1 MSTAQPLLTE
11 IPSSLKQL
19 SRLVVR
25 GFYELEY
32 SLIIDML
39 VKYPCLRE
47 DDLCNLLKFDKKVL
61 RAKLATLKS
70 DRFVQVKMKI
80 ETGEDGKAVKVNC
93 YFINYKIFVNIVK
106 YKLDMMRKKM
116 EVEERDAT
124 SRSSFKCTNCNKT
137 FSDLEADQLFD
148 PMSND
153 FRCTFCSSP
162 VDEDESAMPKKESRK
177 LMATFN
183 DQMERLFDILR
194 VVEDIRL
201 APQVLEP
208 DPVEVLGPGG
218 VANGSGR
225 QSAAGPASGD
235 MNDGQWSGEAT
246 RKGGFGVEDQ
256 RTIITFG
263 EESQKQEK
271 KKEVPLWITESTVE
285 KRAEEEALN
294 SIGGGG
300 GPSTAAGTVPTADS
314 GLAPGIMED
323 NMDDDSN
330 LLDDEINNLLLK
342 HERRNTQQQAAVVPG
357 AGGGG
362 GDDSDSDAR
371 SDESDPE
378 DQDTVERDA
387 MLLAQTFANQ
397 DKEEDVVEVMD
408 DEDDEDDIPTVMVG
422 GEEVDITDITPEHI
436 AKMTTEEME
445 KYNQVYQEF
454 YKDMYD

>member
-1 MSTAQPLLTE
+1 MTTAQPLLTE
-11 IPSSLKQL
+11 VPSSLKQL

-47 DDLCNLLKFDKKVL
+47 DDLCALLKFDKKVL

-70 DRFVQVKMKI
+70 DRFLQVKMKI

-124 SRSSFKCTNCNKT
+124 ARSSFKCTSCNKT

-148 PMSND
+148 PMSGE
-153 FRCTFCSSP
+153 FKCTFCSAP

-183 DQMERLFDILR
+183 DQMEKLFDILR
-194 VVEDIRL
+194 AVEDIRL
-201 APQVLEP
+201 APEALEP
-208 DPVEVLGPGG
+208 DPVDISRPGMAG
-218 VANGSGR
+218 QQTARSH
-225 QSAAGPASGD
+225 GPASGD
-235 MNDGQWSGEAT
+235 INDGNWT
-246 RKGGFGVEDQ
+246 DKRKGGFGEVNQ
-256 RTIITFG
+256 TVNITFG
-263 EESQKQEK
+263 EDTLQQEK
-271 KKEVPLWITESTVE
+271 KKEVPQWISESTVE
-285 KRAEEEALN
+285 KKAEENAFGADAEIA
-294 SIGGGG
+294 GFG
-300 GPSTAAGTVPTADS
+300 GPSISTD
-314 GLAPGIMED
+314 IMED
-323 NMDDDSN
+323 DLNDDSN
-330 LLDDEINNLLLK
+330 MLDDEINNLLLK
-342 HERRNTQQQAAVVPG
+342 HERRNTQQATSLVPG
-357 AGGGG
+357 QE
-362 GDDSDSDAR
+362 DSDSDNR

-397 DKEEDVVEVMD
+397 DKDEDVVEVM
-408 DEDDEDDIPTVMVG
+408 EESGDEDDIPTVMVC
-422 GEEVDITDITPEHI
+422 GEEVDITDITPDHI

-445 KYNQVYQEF
+445 KYNQVYSEF